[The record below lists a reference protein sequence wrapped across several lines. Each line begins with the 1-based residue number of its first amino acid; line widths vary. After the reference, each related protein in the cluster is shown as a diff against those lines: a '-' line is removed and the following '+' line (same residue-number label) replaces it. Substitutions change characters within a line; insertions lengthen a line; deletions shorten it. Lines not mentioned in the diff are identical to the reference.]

1 MFISGTNII
10 EYKDLNG
17 SYALMDLNGN
27 LLTESIYGEDMMG
40 RGGYIIAE
48 LNDGSGKSGILAP
61 DGSVVV
67 DFQYDAVKVVGNMWA
82 AGVVLTEGGTEDDYD
97 YTDYT
102 NYYLI
107 DHVDIYY
114 IGTQGAQ
121 CVGTL
126 GRDDFYD
133 TDSCA
138 DYINIEARSG
148 VITTYDSSFNAV

>member
-1 MFISGTNII
+1 MKADMFISGTNII

-82 AGVVLTEGGTEDDYD
+82 AGVVLTEGG
-97 YTDYT
+97 
-102 NYYLI
+102 
-107 DHVDIYY
+107 H
-114 IGTQGAQ
+114 
-121 CVGTL
+121 
-126 GRDDFYD
+126 GR
-133 TDSCA
+133 
-138 DYINIEARSG
+138 
-148 VITTYDSSFNAV
+148 